1 VPSTTPVP
9 SRHRERTSFA
19 AGAGADHR
27 DCGDRRSDHAR
38 GRRRGADHGSTL
50 IEIVLA
56 IALTG
61 IVVLPLLSAVRTGIS
76 ASRVN
81 EGAANAETAIVDAA
95 DRINRA
101 TQACD
106 YTQYVVASVLT
117 KGWDATSASATTQAY
132 DPATGTWKPVGPGSG
147 CLLGGP
153 TDNLVQLVTITITT
167 PKGDVTRRIQVVK
180 SNV

>member
-1 VPSTTPVP
+1 VPSTTSVP
-9 SRHRERTSFA
+9 SRRRERPPSA
-19 AGAGADHR
+19 AGGR
-27 DCGDRRSDHAR
+27 DRH
-38 GRRRGADHGSTL
+38 RGADRGSTL

-101 TQACD
+101 PQTCD
-106 YTQYVVASVLT
+106 YTQYVVASVVT
-117 KGWDATSASATTQAY
+117 KGWDASAATAVTQAY
-132 DPATGTWKPVGPGSG
+132 DPATGTWRPAGPGAG
-147 CLLGGP
+147 CLLAGP
-153 TDNLVQLVTITITT
+153 TENLVQLVTITITT
-167 PKGDVTRRIQVVK
+167 PKGDVSRTMQVVK